1 MRKAFSISRFVTLA
15 SLISIVSCE
24 SGEKKYAENPLE
36 GKTILVTAPSNY
48 AYRFANV
55 IEEAGGKAILF
66 PTIQTIINPN
76 TKAIDSIWKQA
87 ESIDWL
93 VLPSRKAMDAFFD
106 RIDSTS
112 LNSISKLRFCA
123 IGNDIN
129 YLKEKYNTIAAI
141 EPKES
146 GPNGIVEELG
156 KQANIQGQNIVVIAP
171 LVIGVEEP
179 NVIPNF
185 IQNLKSLKAN
195 VTKAEGY
202 ITQLSDSL
210 DYLNEIELLKNGKID
225 IIAFTSTAE
234 IEALIKLT
242 SLELI
247 DKQIVACFGPY
258 TGNNAKEF
266 GLNPEYIGQKYSSF
280 EDFVSGITEYLLN
293 QKKNDY

>member
-1 MRKAFSISRFVTLA
+1 MRKAFSISRFVILA

-185 IQNLKSLKAN
+185 IRDLKRLKAN

-210 DYLNEIELLKNGKID
+210 NYLNEIELLKNGKID

>member
-1 MRKAFSISRFVTLA
+1 MRKAFSISRFVILA

>member
-1 MRKAFSISRFVTLA
+1 MRKAFSISRFIILA

>member
-1 MRKAFSISRFVTLA
+1 MRKAFSISRFIILA

-185 IQNLKSLKAN
+185 IRDLKRLKAN

>member
-1 MRKAFSISRFVTLA
+1 MRKAFSISRFVILA

-185 IQNLKSLKAN
+185 IRDLKSLKAN

-210 DYLNEIELLKNGKID
+210 NYLNEIELLKNGKID

-266 GLNPEYIGQKYSSF
+266 GLDPEYIGQKYSSF

>member
-1 MRKAFSISRFVTLA
+1 MRKAFSISRFVILA

-24 SGEKKYAENPLE
+24 SGEKKYDENPLE

-185 IQNLKSLKAN
+185 IRDLKSLKAN

-210 DYLNEIELLKNGKID
+210 NYLNEIELLKNGKID

>member
-1 MRKAFSISRFVTLA
+1 MIKAFSISKFTILA
-15 SLISIVSCE
+15 FLIVLISCATD
-24 SGEKKYAENPLE
+24 KKNNGKNPLE

-48 AYRFANV
+48 ANRFANV

-66 PTIQTIINPN
+66 PTVETILNPN
-76 TKAIDSIWKQA
+76 TNDIDSIWQHA
-87 ESIDWL
+87 ESIDW
-93 VLPSRKAMDAFFD
+93 VILPSRKAMDAFFE
-106 RIDSTS
+106 RIDPTS
-112 LNSISKLRFCA
+112 LTSLSKLRFCA

-146 GPNGIVEELG
+146 GPNGIVDELA
-156 KQANIQGQNIVVIAP
+156 KQTNIQGQNIVVVAP
-171 LVIGVEEP
+171 LVIGVQEP

-185 IQNLKSLKAN
+185 IRDLKSLKTN

-202 ITQLSDSL
+202 ITQRSDSL
-210 DYLNEIELLKNGKID
+210 NYLSEINLLKGGKID

-266 GLNPEYIGQKYSSF
+266 GLHPEYIGQKYSSF
-280 EDFVSGITEYLLN
+280 EDFVAGITDYLLK
-293 QKKNDY
+293 QEKN

>member
-1 MRKAFSISRFVTLA
+1 MAKTFSISKFIILA
-15 SLISIVSCE
+15 LLISIVSCE
-24 SGEKKYAENPLE
+24 SGEKKYTENPLE

-48 AYRFANV
+48 AYRFANI

-66 PTIQTIINPN
+66 PTIETILNPN
-76 TKAIDSIWKQA
+76 TKAIDSIWQHA

-185 IQNLKSLKAN
+185 IRDLKRLKAN

>member
-1 MRKAFSISRFVTLA
+1 MRKAFSISRFVILA

-185 IQNLKSLKAN
+185 IRDLKSLKAN

-210 DYLNEIELLKNGKID
+210 NYLNEIELLKNGKID

>member
-1 MRKAFSISRFVTLA
+1 MTKAFSISKFAILA
-15 SLISIVSCE
+15 SLIFLVSCN
-24 SGEKKYAENPLE
+24 SGEKKRDKNPLE

-48 AYRFANV
+48 ARRFANI
-55 IEEAGGKAILF
+55 IEEAGGNAILF
-66 PTIQTIINPN
+66 PTIETILNPK
-76 TKAIDSIWKQA
+76 TSAIDSIWQHA

-106 RIDSTS
+106 RIDSRS
-112 LNSISKLRFCA
+112 LNSISRLKFCA

-146 GPNGIVEELG
+146 GPNGIVEELA
-156 KQANIQGQNIVVIAP
+156 KQTNIQGQNIVVVSP
-171 LVIGVEEP
+171 LVIGLKEP

-185 IQNLKSLKAN
+185 IRDLKSLKAN
-195 VTKAEGY
+195 VRKAEGY

-210 DYLNEIELLKNGKID
+210 NYLNEIELLKSGKID

-258 TGNNAKEF
+258 TGNNAKKF
-266 GLNPEYIGQKYSSF
+266 GLHPEYIGQKYSSF
-280 EDFVSGITEYLLN
+280 EDFVSGITDYLLN
-293 QKKNDY
+293 QKKIKK

>member
-1 MRKAFSISRFVTLA
+1 MRKAFSISRFVILA

-210 DYLNEIELLKNGKID
+210 DYLNEIKLLKNGKID

>member
-1 MRKAFSISRFVTLA
+1 MRKAFSISRFIILA

-210 DYLNEIELLKNGKID
+210 NYLNEIELLKNGKID

-266 GLNPEYIGQKYSSF
+266 GLDPEYIGQKYSSF
-280 EDFVSGITEYLLN
+280 EDFVSGITEYFLN
-293 QKKNDY
+293 HKKNKK

>member
-1 MRKAFSISRFVTLA
+1 MKKAFSISKFIILA

>member
-1 MRKAFSISRFVTLA
+1 MRKAFSISRFIILA

-24 SGEKKYAENPLE
+24 SGEKKYAENHLE

-48 AYRFANV
+48 AFHFANV

>member
-1 MRKAFSISRFVTLA
+1 MRKAFSISRFVILA

-185 IQNLKSLKAN
+185 IRDLKSLKAN

-210 DYLNEIELLKNGKID
+210 SYLNEIVLLKNGKID